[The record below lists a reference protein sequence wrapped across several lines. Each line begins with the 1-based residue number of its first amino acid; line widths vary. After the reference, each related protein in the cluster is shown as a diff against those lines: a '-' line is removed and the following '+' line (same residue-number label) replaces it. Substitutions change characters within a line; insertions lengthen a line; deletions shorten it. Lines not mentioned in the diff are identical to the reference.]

1 MINAWSLAYD
11 VLNGTLDEN
20 FPIKKKTMSKD
31 EIKLT
36 GADQGVVNV
45 PTDITLD
52 QDSGDINITTD
63 IEHSDAWYDYT
74 RNDPD
79 RENPFTDPVDRARA
93 DRVVGKSNDDTI
105 TITGGDDY
113 AAAVDSLVN
122 DMPLSFNTFADNDD
136 SIAHH
141 IELNTADEFVNF
153 NSGAG
158 NTAYSDTLNLNIQ
171 TPGIESNNPRKYK
184 EDESIKALQDYI
196 STTYG
201 GHYTSENNNVQ
212 TLDLIESVGDAE
224 SFCRSNAIKY
234 LSRYDKKG
242 QAKRDILK
250 ALHYSLL
257 LYHFSGQLNET
268 PTRGYETF

>member
-1 MINAWSLAYD
+1 MVNAWSLAYD

-36 GADQGVVNV
+36 GADEGVVNV

-79 RENPFTDPVDRARA
+79 RENPFTDPEDRARA
-93 DRVVGKSNDDTI
+93 ERVVGGGNTAASSAEELTI
-105 TITGGDDY
+105 SIPPEFNYADSFDYMMESSSGDEY
-113 AAAVDSLVN
+113 PSAFTT
-122 DMPLSFNTFADNDD
+122 LSDNDD
-136 SIAHH
+136 AIAHH
-141 IELNTADEFVNF
+141 VT
-153 NSGAG
+153 
-158 NTAYSDTLNLNIQ
+158 
-171 TPGIESNNPRKYK
+171 TPGIQKDCNRKYK

-201 GHYTSENNNVQ
+201 GHYTSDNNNVQ

-224 SFCRSNAIKY
+224 AFCRSNAIKY

>member
-1 MINAWSLAYD
+1 MINSWSLLYEE
-11 VLNGTLDEN
+11 LNGTMDKTYPVENNELNGDNIEINTGTGDTIFNVPSDVNDLDE
-20 FPIKKKTMSKD
+20 
-31 EIKLT
+31 
-36 GADQGVVNV
+36 
-45 PTDITLD
+45 
-52 QDSGDINITTD
+52 D
-63 IEHSDAWYDYT
+63 IEHSDAWFDYK

-79 RENPFTDPVDRARA
+79 RENPFTNPVDRARA
-93 DRVVGKSNDDTI
+93 DFVVGLSTDFNVGLSTDSADYNFIAEPPNYESI
-105 TITGGDDY
+105 TIDTSNWDTLYAGDCIGDSFGGD
-113 AAAVDSLVN
+113 APSAFSTL
-122 DMPLSFNTFADNDD
+122 ADNDD

-141 IELNTADEFVNF
+141 VT
-153 NSGAG
+153 
-158 NTAYSDTLNLNIQ
+158 
-171 TPGIESNNPRKYK
+171 TPGIKNPCNRKYK

-201 GHYTSENNNVQ
+201 GHYTSDTNDVQ

>member
-11 VLNGTLDEN
+11 VINGTMDEN
-20 FPIKKKTMSKD
+20 FPVKKNEEPDDTIVIS
-31 EIKLT
+31 T
-36 GADQGVVNV
+36 GSTASAGPHFVNF
-45 PTDITLD
+45 DL
-52 QDSGDINITTD
+52 
-63 IEHSDAWYDYT
+63 
-74 RNDPD
+74 NDPD
-79 RENPFTDPVDRARA
+79 LNISVDT
-93 DRVVGKSNDDTI
+93 SNYETLDFSTI
-105 TITGGDDY
+105 ELPDGMSINQDYIAGEDDY
-113 AAAVDSLVN
+113 GVYGDTWPHAETLN
-122 DMPLSFNTFADNDD
+122 IKMPDDYPSAFTALSDNDD
-136 SIAHH
+136 AIAH
-141 IELNTADEFVNF
+141 LVDKPV
-153 NSGAG
+153 S
-158 NTAYSDTLNLNIQ
+158 S
-171 TPGIESNNPRKYK
+171 GIEDNSTRKYK
-184 EDESIKALQDYI
+184 EDESIEALKNYI

-201 GHYTSENNNVQ
+201 GHYTSDNNSVQ

>member
-1 MINAWSLAYD
+1 MINSWSLLY
-11 VLNGTLDEN
+11 
-20 FPIKKKTMSKD
+20 D
-31 EIKLT
+31 EIY
-36 GADQGVVNV
+36 GDDEMN
-45 PTDITLD
+45 DDNRITALESD
-52 QDSGDINITTD
+52 EYDPKPESTFVTSLESDEYDPIITTGTGNTAVYTVTTPD
-63 IEHSDAWYDYT
+63 IEHSDAWFDYK

-79 RENPFTDPVDRARA
+79 RENPFTNPVDRARA
-93 DRVVGKSNDDTI
+93 DSVVGLSTDSADYNFTVEPPNYESI
-105 TITGGDDY
+105 TIDTSNWDTLYGGD
-113 AAAVDSLVN
+113 APSAFST
-122 DMPLSFNTFADNDD
+122 LSDNDD

-141 IELNTADEFVNF
+141 ITNPK
-153 NSGAG
+153 
-158 NTAYSDTLNLNIQ
+158 
-171 TPGIESNNPRKYK
+171 PGIELDNPRKYK

-201 GHYTSENNNVQ
+201 GHYTSDNNNVQ

-250 ALHYSLL
+250 ALHYTLL

>member
-1 MINAWSLAYD
+1 MINAWSLLYD
-11 VLNGTLDEN
+11 ELYGDDEMTEDIKITTGTGN
-20 FPIKKKTMSKD
+20 TIF
-31 EIKLT
+31 
-36 GADQGVVNV
+36 NV
-45 PTDITLD
+45 PEDVVIEDIPEVVIA
-52 QDSGDINITTD
+52 G
-63 IEHSDAWYDYT
+63 EASDEVLTID
-74 RNDPD
+74 
-79 RENPFTDPVDRARA
+79 
-93 DRVVGKSNDDTI
+93 GGDTI
-105 TITGGDDY
+105 DFDD
-113 AAAVDSLVN
+113 A
-122 DMPLSFNTFADNDD
+122 PLSFSTLADNDD

-141 IELNTADEFVNF
+141 IGLNTGDFVNF
-153 NSGAG
+153 DLGVG
-158 NTAYSDTLNLNIQ
+158 NTVYTDTLNISVPDADYFAIMDGIDLP

-201 GHYTSENNNVQ
+201 GHYTSDNNNGQ

-224 SFCRSNAIKY
+224 AFCRSNAIKY

-268 PTRGYETF
+268 TTRGYETF

>member
-1 MINAWSLAYD
+1 MINAWSLLYEE
-11 VLNGTLDEN
+11 LNGTMDKTYPVENNELNDEN
-20 FPIKKKTMSKD
+20 IV
-31 EIKLT
+31 INT
-36 GADQGVVNV
+36 GTGNTIFNV
-45 PTDITLD
+45 PEDVETEEIDDVLTID
-52 QDSGDINITTD
+52 G
-63 IEHSDAWYDYT
+63 
-74 RNDPD
+74 
-79 RENPFTDPVDRARA
+79 
-93 DRVVGKSNDDTI
+93 GDTI
-105 TITGGDDY
+105 NFDDY
-113 AAAVDSLVN
+113 PTAFTA
-122 DMPLSFNTFADNDD
+122 FADNDD

-141 IELNTADEFVNF
+141 IDLGIGSTDCV
-153 NSGAG
+153 
-158 NTAYSDTLNLNIQ
+158 DTLNLDFSSCYGDDVI
-171 TPGIESNNPRKYK
+171 TFGDDSSKPGIETDNPRKYK

-201 GHYTSENNNVQ
+201 GHYTSKENNVQ

-268 PTRGYETF
+268 TTRGYETF

>member
-1 MINAWSLAYD
+1 MINAWSLLYEE
-11 VLNGTLDEN
+11 LNGTMDKTYPIENNELNGDNIEINTGTGNTIFNVPEDLEIDDEDI
-20 FPIKKKTMSKD
+20 PEVVTVG
-31 EIKLT
+31 
-36 GADQGVVNV
+36 GADEGV
-45 PTDITLD
+45 L
-52 QDSGDINITTD
+52 NID
-63 IEHSDAWYDYT
+63 
-74 RNDPD
+74 
-79 RENPFTDPVDRARA
+79 
-93 DRVVGKSNDDTI
+93 GGDTI
-105 TITGGDDY
+105 DFDD
-113 AAAVDSLVN
+113 A
-122 DMPLSFNTFADNDD
+122 PLSFNTLADNDD
-136 SIAHH
+136 SIAHL
-141 IELNTADEFVNF
+141 IEVPTGDFVNF
-153 NSGAG
+153 DLGVG
-158 NTAYSDTLNLNIQ
+158 NTAYTAGFDTLNLDFSSCYGGEDVIVPP
-171 TPGIESNNPRKYK
+171 TPGIETDNPRKYK

-201 GHYTSENNNVQ
+201 GHYTSDNNNVQ